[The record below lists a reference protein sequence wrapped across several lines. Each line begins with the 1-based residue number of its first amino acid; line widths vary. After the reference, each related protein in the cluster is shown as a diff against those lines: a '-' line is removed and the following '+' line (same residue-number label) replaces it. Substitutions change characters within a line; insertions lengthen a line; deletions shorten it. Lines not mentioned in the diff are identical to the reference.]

1 METDAL
7 EKQIK
12 KALDEMYEK
21 ITIGLNKS
29 VKEFL
34 VGLASTTPFDTGYHA
49 NNWQM
54 SEGNDDSTVGTYSK
68 KIRRSLQEVISNTEQ
83 RFKEITGEEKEP
95 SLFIFNNAK
104 MIEDLEEGNPTAG
117 TGRHA
122 NPGFV
127 EAQKNIF
134 LDKMGTIMEQVKF

>member
-1 METDAL
+1 MEVDAL
-7 EKQIK
+7 EKKIK
-12 KALDEMYEK
+12 EILDKIHEK
-21 ITIGLNKS
+21 ITMGFNES
-29 VKEFL
+29 VKGL
-34 VGLASTTPFDTGYHA
+34 LIGLASTTPFDTGYHA

-54 SEGNDDSTVGTYSK
+54 SENADDSTIGKYSK
-68 KIRRSLQEVISNTEQ
+68 KRKRSLQEVISNTEQ
-83 RFKEITGEEKEP
+83 RFKEITGEGN

-117 TGRHA
+117 TGKHA

-134 LDKMGTIMEQVKF
+134 IQEIKEIMEQVNF

>member
-83 RFKEITGEEKEP
+83 RFKKITGEEGEP

-104 MIEDLEEGNPTAG
+104 MIEDLEKGNPTAG

-127 EAQKNIF
+127 EAQKNIL
-134 LDKMGTIMEQVKF
+134 LDKMKTIMEQVKF

>member
-1 METDAL
+1 MEADAL
-7 EKQIK
+7 ERKVKEI
-12 KALDEMYEK
+12 LDK
-21 ITIGLNKS
+21 IHEEITTSFNKS
-29 VKEFL
+29 VKSLL

-49 NNWQM
+49 NNWQI
-54 SEGNDDSTVGTYSK
+54 SENADDSTIGTYSK
-68 KIRRSLQEVISNTEQ
+68 KHRRTLQEVINNTEK
-83 RFKEITGEEKEP
+83 RFKETTGEEP

-117 TGRHA
+117 TGIHA

-134 LDKMGTIMEQVKF
+134 IHEMKELMDQVKI

>member
-12 KALDEMYEK
+12 EVLDEMYEK

-54 SEGNDDSTVGTYSK
+54 SENDDDSTIGTYSK
-68 KIRRSLQEVISNTEQ
+68 KIRRNLQEVISNTEQ
-83 RFKEITGEEKEP
+83 RFKEITGEEEAP

-104 MIEDLEEGNPTAG
+104 MIEDLEKGNPTAG
-117 TGRHA
+117 TGKHA

-127 EAQKNIF
+127 EAQKNIL
-134 LDKMGTIMEQVKF
+134 LDKMKTIMEQVKF